1 MFAKC
6 YQLYIIKPF
15 KKGAYRF
22 LKYLSKTLKR
32 TYTGII
38 LLFVFVFLGAMF
50 MTGRYIINVSKLR
63 MKNSMSFLQH
73 EIGETKKSETINIF
87 IDNDKS
93 IDDFKRENKDL
104 LILGMIFKY
113 KDYFYATP
121 GYERYINYPL
131 HNGKFSGDN
140 FYNYLVYR
148 NVAKNIYGEKIEVTL
163 IKNLRDERK
172 IVFNIFYIFVLFI
185 VIGLIVSSTIVNRI
199 LNKINFQLKSL
210 ALLNSHISLDNLQL
224 EKPNN
229 QFIEFENIWISYE
242 EMISR
247 LDQQNKQQIEFVHNA
262 SHELKTPLFII
273 GGYMDM
279 IKRWGHNDPK
289 ILEESIGAVDDEVKN
304 MKGLIEKL
312 LFIAKE
318 GSLNLDIQEI
328 EISELILEL
337 IGNLKIIYPSC
348 KINFHPEYILLE
360 SDYNLISLLVRNIL
374 ENSIKYGQDKEIN
387 IFLEEKEENILIKIQ
402 DNGMGMDEETL
413 KNVYN
418 RFYRGD
424 KSHNKNIKGHGL
436 GMAIVQ
442 KIIQML
448 NGEISIH
455 SKLNEGTT
463 VILKLK
469 KLGTNF

>member
-1 MFAKC
+1 M
-6 YQLYIIKPF
+6 
-15 KKGAYRF
+15 
-22 LKYLSKTLKR
+22 KYLSKTLKR

-38 LLFVFVFLGAMF
+38 LLFVFVFLGALF

-73 EIGETKKSETINIF
+73 EIGETKKSETIDIF
-87 IDNDKS
+87 IDHDKS

-113 KDYFYATP
+113 KDYSYATP

-131 HNGKFSGDN
+131 SNGKFSGDN

-172 IVFNIFYIFVLFI
+172 IVFNIFYIFILFI

-199 LNKINFQLKSL
+199 LTKINFQLKSL

-273 GGYMDM
+273 GG
-279 IKRWGHNDPK
+279 
-289 ILEESIGAVDDEVKN
+289 
-304 MKGLIEKL
+304 
-312 LFIAKE
+312 
-318 GSLNLDIQEI
+318 
-328 EISELILEL
+328 
-337 IGNLKIIYPSC
+337 
-348 KINFHPEYILLE
+348 
-360 SDYNLISLLVRNIL
+360 
-374 ENSIKYGQDKEIN
+374 
-387 IFLEEKEENILIKIQ
+387 
-402 DNGMGMDEETL
+402 
-413 KNVYN
+413 
-418 RFYRGD
+418 
-424 KSHNKNIKGHGL
+424 
-436 GMAIVQ
+436 
-442 KIIQML
+442 
-448 NGEISIH
+448 
-455 SKLNEGTT
+455 
-463 VILKLK
+463 
-469 KLGTNF
+469 